1 MENMTSTGLT
11 ATTPSQTAKQPR
23 PFVLALLL
31 TGILYF
37 GVKPTLPTK
46 SNVLAMRSAET
57 TTTLS
62 EPVTNAVLQHLSVK
76 SGLPMSAFYIV
87 EAEQLTWRDRCLGL
101 AESSLSCTPASVP
114 GWRLTVGSGKQR
126 WFYRTD
132 EAGSVVILEQNAT
145 SPNQNI
151 AEAAIA
157 RNFRVG
163 NW

>member
-1 MENMTSTGLT
+1 MENMTATGLS

-23 PFVLALLL
+23 PLVLALLL

-46 SNVLAMRSAET
+46 SNVLAMRSGET

-76 SGLPMSAFYIV
+76 SGLPMSSLQIV
-87 EAEQLTWRDRCLGL
+87 EAQRLTWRDRCLGL
-101 AESSLSCTPASVP
+101 AESGLSCTPASVP
-114 GWRLTVGSGKQR
+114 GWRLTVVSGKQR

-132 EAGSVVILEQNAT
+132 AVGSVIIPEQSST

-151 AEAAIA
+151 PEAAIA
-157 RNFRVG
+157 GNFK
-163 NW
+163 